1 MNEFNGILEQVPETG
16 LIPELDA
23 IIDSEV
29 LQLNSVNTAVQTKR
43 WVASFK
49 NYIKSV
55 NGKEEIE
62 SLSDYELNEYL
73 KKYYFQL
80 WTNEGGFD
88 SQSSLLCTRASIFR
102 YHKDA
107 PYCRVCDEK
116 QFNSSTKVL
125 KLMVLNWVQNKKE
138 AENYNANSMMNME

>member
-73 KKYYFQL
+73 KNTTFNWEQMKKDFIVKVVYCASEL
-80 WTNEGGFD
+80 
-88 SQSSLLCTRASIFR
+88 QSFVIFKTLHIIAFLMKNSLILQQKF
-102 YHKDA
+102 
-107 PYCRVCDEK
+107 
-116 QFNSSTKVL
+116 
-125 KLMVLNWVQNKKE
+125 
-138 AENYNANSMMNME
+138 